1 MEPGRSPGG
10 GTDRGPD
17 TTTTDAVFG
26 YLLAEHDDLVRT
38 VLDCAEAVAAGW
50 DGEGTTD
57 RGSVVPP
64 LRSSLERAG
73 VTDRLPAVLEGCV
86 SAAGYELPA
95 RPVAGPPYVVV
106 TSRGPIL
113 RATLSDG
120 RLIVTIR
127 AFEVERDPR
136 PRYVRGPTDP
146 ERAVDVQFAVP

>member
-1 MEPGRSPGG
+1 MVPGRSPGG
-10 GTDRGPD
+10 GTDHGPD
-17 TTTTDAVFG
+17 ATPTAAVFG

-57 RGSVVPP
+57 RGDVVPP
-64 LRSSLERAG
+64 LRTALERAG
-73 VTDRLPAVLEGCV
+73 VMGRLPAVLEDCV

-95 RPVAGPPYVVV
+95 RPVAAPPYVVV

-127 AFEVERDPR
+127 TFEVERDPR

-146 ERAVDVQFAVP
+146 EQAIEVQFDG